1 MWKRSGNSHKDIKEK
16 KVGNM
21 TVRELKKLIKDT
33 VLEVID
39 PDYGLELRP
48 EVEKELRE
56 SLKQKENGIPL
67 ETVTKEYEGINNII

>member
-1 MWKRSGNSHKDIKEK
+1 MQTTLRKLVKKTVDK
-16 KVGNM
+16 KVGDM

-48 EVEKELRE
+48 EVEKELRK
-56 SLKQKENGIPL
+56 SKKKKE
-67 ETVTKEYEGINNII
+67 K

>member
-1 MWKRSGNSHKDIKEK
+1 MATKTLNK
-16 KVGNM
+16 KISDKKISDM
-21 TVRELKKLIKDT
+21 TVKELKKLIKDT

-56 SLKQKENGIPL
+56 SMKRKGKGILL
-67 ETVTKEYEGINNII
+67 ETVDIKSN

>member
-1 MWKRSGNSHKDIKEK
+1 MATKTLNK
-16 KVGNM
+16 KTPNKKISDM

-48 EVEKELRE
+48 EVEKELLE
-56 SLKQKENGIPL
+56 SMKRKEKGIPL
-67 ETVTKEYEGINNII
+67 ETVNIKSN

>member
-1 MWKRSGNSHKDIKEK
+1 MATKTLNKRTPNK
-16 KVGNM
+16 KISDM

-48 EVEKELRE
+48 EVEKELLE
-56 SLKQKENGIPL
+56 SKKKKEKGLPL
-67 ETVTKEYEGINNII
+67 ETVVKELGLE

>member
-1 MWKRSGNSHKDIKEK
+1 MATKTLNKRTQNK
-16 KVGNM
+16 KISDM

-48 EVEKELRE
+48 EVEKELRK
-56 SLKQKENGIPL
+56 SKKKKE
-67 ETVTKEYEGINNII
+67 K

>member
-1 MWKRSGNSHKDIKEK
+1 MATKTLNKKKIGK
-16 KVGNM
+16 KVGDM

-48 EVEKELRE
+48 EIEKELQE
-56 SLKQKENGIPL
+56 SMKSKERIPVEDVAKELGLKW
-67 ETVTKEYEGINNII
+67 

>member
-1 MWKRSGNSHKDIKEK
+1 MVTKTLNKRTQNK
-16 KVGNM
+16 KISDM

-48 EVEKELRE
+48 EVEKELLE
-56 SLKQKENGIPL
+56 SKKKKKKGIPL
-67 ETVTKEYEGINNII
+67 ETVVKELGLE